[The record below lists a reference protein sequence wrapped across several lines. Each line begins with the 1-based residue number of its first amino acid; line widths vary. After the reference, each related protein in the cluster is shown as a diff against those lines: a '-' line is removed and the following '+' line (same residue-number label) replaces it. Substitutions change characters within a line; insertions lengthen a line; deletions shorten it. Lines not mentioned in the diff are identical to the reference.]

1 MSDKPPA
8 VGICDAKKLI
18 NLVQAGDL
26 DALDHITRCYGQRLL
41 AVGRRQCRD
50 DDRAQDAVQDALL
63 SAGEHLRDFRGDGSL
78 EGWLIRM
85 VTNACRRM
93 QRGRK
98 NDPGL
103 HAELDDEAPPSG
115 QVSPEEIAGR
125 GQLAAALGAALLRL
139 PARDRALLL
148 LADAEDWRATELAE
162 AFRVT
167 PASLR
172 TRMSRA
178 RKRLREELGPL
189 WSEWSEKER
198 EKEEKAL
205 S

>member
-1 MSDKPPA
+1 MPELDKLPTRA
-8 VGICDAKKLI
+8 SFCDPKRLVA
-18 NLVQAGDL
+18 LVQAGDI
-26 DALDHITRCYGQRLL
+26 DALDYITRCYGNRLL
-41 AVGRRQCRD
+41 AVGRRYCRD
-50 DDRAQDAVQDALL
+50 NDRAQDAVQDALL
-63 SAGEHLRDFRGDGSL
+63 SAGEHLQDFRGDGSV

-103 HAELDDEAPPSG
+103 HAELDDDSSPAIA
-115 QVSPEEIAGR
+115 QISPEEITER
-125 GQLAAALGAALLRL
+125 GELAVALGEALLRL

-148 LADAEDWRATELAE
+148 LSDAEDWRATELAE
-162 AFRVT
+162 ALKVT

-178 RKRLREELGPL
+178 RKRLREQLGPL
-189 WSEWSEKER
+189 WEEWSEG
-198 EKEEKAL
+198 
-205 S
+205 